1 MDPLNKTLFAQID
14 NRADRTRSALTT
26 ITNTLREAF
35 ADGAVTDDELMIAL
49 DWIKHQVDQPY

>member
-1 MDPLNKTLFAQID
+1 LNKTLFAQIN
-14 NRADRTRSALTT
+14 NRADRTRSALNT

-35 ADGAVTDDELMIAL
+35 ADGAVTDEDLMIAL